1 MDKQWFFKV
10 RVDTGESNFQWDF
23 ETTTKNYGDAM
34 TEMVDDLLNRFSVG
48 FQLKIEYIVIRYG

>member
-34 TEMVDDLLNRFSVG
+34 TEMVDDLLTKFGVG
-48 FQLKIEYIVIRYG
+48 FQLKIEFIVVRYG